1 VEKKLRYIL
10 TRDDFLCAAPIIL
23 ISIFLIVPLAFS
35 TRFDNPFQL
44 VKASVFHILLLLA
57 LPFCVYA
64 HFASPRQPFRM
75 NGIILSAAL
84 FTTVYAV
91 STVHS
96 FYKALSTEKF
106 LELLSMMVFFF
117 VMMRFVARDHLVI
130 CLRMTAIAAFL
141 TSLYAL
147 LQHAGIDFPSIS
159 WSEPM
164 MVRTR
169 AIGSFGNPTFL
180 AGYLVVAMPLVLYL
194 LLTDTG
200 DSLKGLLNGKSTCI
214 LLKVIF
220 YIITWSAA
228 FAALVLSLTRGA
240 WLAFAIS
247 HLFMLFLGFRK
258 IWPGYR
264 DKILAVALIMVFCL
278 GICLLQKAVK
288 PGNTVVGR
296 FMTLADKKDIHTDRL
311 FLWKIGIRVFLDNMA
326 MGTGPGTF
334 PYVFMKYREM
344 EPLDNR
350 GRVALP
356 EACHN
361 HFIEIALSSGLM
373 AVILYLVIV
382 GSAFHAS
389 FRLARAPGVPGL
401 TAVLL
406 MSSGVAYLVHNTFL
420 YPTISTDLLWWFILA
435 FFSSKMQQNGEEE
448 GPGPAL
454 RPFASVTVVLVSIM
468 ILILFFMNMR
478 VAVANHYVCEGK
490 KYEDGGKWEQ
500 SLSAFNNA
508 VIYDPCNYRYHL
520 YRGKMLENF
529 SRQIQSIPPSVVDE
543 VVRSYQNAIALN
555 PFDPYSLADLGRFLG
570 YLSDRGDSSRT
581 AESVRCYEKAIAID
595 QYNPMFYGDLGNVY
609 AGAGN
614 IDMAM
619 HYYRRSLQVYPASA
633 LVYVN
638 MATLLIQRKD
648 REGARK
654 YLVKALEIDPGY
666 RRARSM
672 LEELEHSD
680 IRNE

>member
-1 VEKKLRYIL
+1 VDKKLRYTL
-10 TRDDFLCAAPIIL
+10 TRDDSLCAAPIIL
-23 ISIFLIVPLAFS
+23 ISIFLLVPLVFS

-64 HFASPRQPFRM
+64 HFALPRQPFRM

-84 FTTVYAV
+84 FTVFYAV
-91 STVHS
+91 AAVHS
-96 FYKALSTEKF
+96 FYRALSMEKL
-106 LELLSMMVFFF
+106 LELLSMLVFFF
-117 VMMRFVARDHLVI
+117 VMMRFVAKDHLLI
-130 CLRMTAIAAFL
+130 CLRMTAIAVFL
-141 TSLYAL
+141 TSIYAL

-200 DSLKGLLNGKSTCI
+200 GSLKGLVRRESTCT

-220 YIITWSAA
+220 YIITWSVA
-228 FAALVLSLTRGA
+228 FAALVMSLTRGA
-240 WLAFAIS
+240 WLAFVIS
-247 HLFMLFLGFRK
+247 HLFMLLFGFRK
-258 IWPGYR
+258 IWPDYR
-264 DKILAVALIMVFCL
+264 DKIVTVAVVTALCL
-278 GICLLQKAVK
+278 GICMFQKAVK

-344 EPLDNR
+344 EPPDNR

-361 HFIEIALSSGLM
+361 QFIEIALSSGLP
-373 AVILYLVIV
+373 ALIIYLLIV

-389 FRLARAPGVPGL
+389 FRLAGAPGVPGL
-401 TAVLL
+401 TAVML

-435 FFSSKMQQNGEEE
+435 FFSSKMQQKGEED
-448 GPGPAL
+448 GPWPAL
-454 RPFASVTVVLVSIM
+454 RPFASVTVALVSIM

-478 VAVANHYVCEGK
+478 VTVANYFVYEGK
-490 KYEDGGKWEQ
+490 KYEDEGRWEQ
-500 SLSAFNNA
+500 SLGAFNNA
-508 VIYDPCNYRYHL
+508 VIYDPSNYKYHL

-529 SRQIQSIPPSVVDE
+529 SRQIQSIPPSVVNE
-543 VVRSYQNAIALN
+543 VVSSYQNAIALN

-581 AESVRCYEKAIAID
+581 AESVRYYEKAIAID

-609 AGAGN
+609 AGAGD
-614 IDMAM
+614 IDKAM
-619 HYYRRSLQVYPASA
+619 DYYRMSLQVYPSSA

-654 YLVKALEIDPGY
+654 YLVKALEIEPDYG
-666 RRARSM
+666 RARSM
-672 LEELEHSD
+672 LEGLENSD